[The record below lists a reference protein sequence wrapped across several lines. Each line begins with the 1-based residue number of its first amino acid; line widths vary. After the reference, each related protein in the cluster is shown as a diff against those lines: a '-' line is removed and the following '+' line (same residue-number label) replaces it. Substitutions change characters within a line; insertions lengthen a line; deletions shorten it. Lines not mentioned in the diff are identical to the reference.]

1 MQERSVTVRGNTRTL
16 EAPFF
21 VLATQNPIELEGTY
35 PLPEAQL
42 DRFLFN
48 VLLDYLGAD
57 QELAVMQ
64 ANTSRVDEP
73 QVIACTTAAD
83 ILQFQWLVRQVPLA
97 DDIARKTVQLVRATR
112 PSDAQASE
120 LVRKYVRYGASLRA
134 TQFLALAAK
143 ARALMQGRYHVTT
156 DDLRALA
163 MPVLRHRVLTNYQ
176 AESDGLSTDDV
187 LRQIIDSVLPA

>member
-1 MQERSVTVRGNTRTL
+1 
-16 EAPFF
+16 
-21 VLATQNPIELEGTY
+21 
-35 PLPEAQL
+35 L

-57 QELAVMQ
+57 EELAVMQ

-97 DDIARKTVQLVRATR
+97 DDIARKAVQLVRATR

-176 AESDGLSTDDV
+176 AESDGLSTDAV
-187 LRQIIDSVLPA
+187 LRQVIDSVLPA